1 MSTRA
6 TYQIKSGFSTA
17 TLYIHHDGYFQGAAS
32 YFKDTL
38 DLMRITDRPLLPC
51 FLWANVRAELTGSH
65 ASHGDTEY
73 HYDLEKEGDTEYHA
87 GIWIVTAYKR
97 RSYDSNEF
105 EMEWMGPLS
114 DFVNEFKSQEAA

>member
-1 MSTRA
+1 MMSTRA

-51 FLWANVRAELTGSH
+51 FLWANERAELTDGH
-65 ASHGDTEY
+65 EAHGDTEY
-73 HYDLEKEGDTEYHA
+73 RYDLEKKT
-87 GIWIVTAYKR
+87 GIWIVAAYKR
-97 RSYDSNEF
+97 RSYDSDQF
-105 EMEWMGPLS
+105 DMKWMGPLS

>member
-51 FLWANVRAELTGSH
+51 FLWANERAELTAGH
-65 ASHGDTEY
+65 EAHGDTEY
-73 HYDLEKEGDTEYHA
+73 HYDLEKEA

-97 RSYDSNEF
+97 MSYDSNELQ
-105 EMEWMGPLS
+105 MEWMGPLP